1 MSASEARSGP
11 SRALSGGSSSVP
23 SRPSSDSKSR
33 RQDSRA
39 AFRPSS
45 AAPPATVS
53 AASGSSAN
61 RVRQC
66 AEAFPHRRKKGERSA
81 EKRDDALK
89 RTSAGQASERL
100 LRHGVEDRA
109 GGRLRSCAAPRCP
122 SDRGASHLRRRA
134 RWHSRRPARRG
145 EPSAVTVK
153 KHVFD
158 CGGSEI
164 KTETRHDL
172 SAEETVN
179 ARYAERGA
187 PLPAGTRSTA
197 VMMMSAQYRA
207 NPSAF
212 PPADILSKI
221 RK

>member
-1 MSASEARSGP
+1 M
-11 SRALSGGSSSVP
+11 SSV
-23 SRPSSDSKSR
+23 
-33 RQDSRA
+33 
-39 AFRPSS
+39 
-45 AAPPATVS
+45 V
-53 AASGSSAN
+53 G
-61 RVRQC
+61 
-66 AEAFPHRRKKGERSA
+66 
-81 EKRDDALK
+81 
-89 RTSAGQASERL
+89 
-100 LRHGVEDRA
+100 
-109 GGRLRSCAAPRCP
+109 
-122 SDRGASHLRRRA
+122 
-134 RWHSRRPARRG
+134 G
-145 EPSAVTVK
+145 EPCAVTVK

-158 CGGSEI
+158 GGGSEI